1 MLEPSFLWSCGGSGT
16 TPGHSCWN
24 VTNDYYSDVPTEM
37 WSGEIPSAW
46 TVTIDTRTAVLNKLT
61 VRGNL
66 IFQTNG
72 GPDIELRAHYID
84 VRGGRLIMGNAS
96 HPILPG
102 TIATLT
108 LHGDR
113 YKKVHDA
120 TLPACDKCRVEND
133 KLLALNGNFSVHGTP
148 VIAWARLARHA
159 FAGDRVIELDA
170 PNASAAGWRIGDE
183 LMMTTSRPHLDQK
196 YGGKENMGAHKT
208 SNFGGSEYEYH
219 TIARVNVSESGNRL
233 VVTLAAPLTQDHI
246 GENFTLTD
254 EQRGPLPAN
263 RSRVDMRAAVG
274 HITRNA
280 VVRGGATSTFDE
292 WSGMTVQE
300 QHYGGYIDINP
311 GYESPKFGYDE
322 TMSCYL
328 LDPTN
333 LDSCRELLPD
343 GHVSFEF
350 AEFQRIGRGCFF
362 GCSNQ
367 GTGIRFQGVTSG
379 ARRCAADAA
388 RPALVRR
395 DADEFVISALGEGAR
410 SWTTSCLAQRGS
422 SAARWGRTTS

>member
-1 MLEPSFLWSCGGSGT
+1 M
-16 TPGHSCWN
+16 
-24 VTNDYYSDVPTEM
+24 
-37 WSGEIPSAW
+37 
-46 TVTIDTRTAVLNKLT
+46 
-61 VRGNL
+61 
-66 IFQTNG
+66 
-72 GPDIELRAHYID
+72 
-84 VRGGRLIMGNAS
+84 
-96 HPILPG
+96 
-102 TIATLT
+102 
-108 LHGDR
+108 
-113 YKKVHDA
+113 
-120 TLPACDKCRVEND
+120 
-133 KLLALNGNFSVHGTP
+133 
-148 VIAWARLARHA
+148 
-159 FAGDRVIELDA
+159 
-170 PNASAAGWRIGDE
+170 
-183 LMMTTSRPHLDQK
+183 
-196 YGGKENMGAHKT
+196 
-208 SNFGGSEYEYH
+208 
-219 TIARVNVSESGNRL
+219 
-233 VVTLAAPLTQDHI
+233 TLAAPLTQDHI

-280 VVRGGATSTFDE
+280 VVRGGATSAFDE

-367 GTGIRFQGVTSG
+367 GTGIRFQGVTSQERVTMRGCTLRDPLSGSGEMPDEPVISGLGEKALVFVDNVMFGATWQFGGEVGGADHLVKNNLFMGTTDGDACGDKIMNGGCPATTMLRFGGVWGTRLRVEDNLMVGHTFG
-379 ARRCAADAA
+379 ARIDVAAMTHSNGAA
-388 RPALVRR
+388 LR
-395 DADEFVISALGEGAR
+395 
-410 SWTTSCLAQRGS
+410 
-422 SAARWGRTTS
+422 